1 METKATPNVPV
12 HGAARFFVTQL
23 PRRTGFLK
31 TDEDFTCR
39 YGHDMQQDAELRTS
53 AVHEYHA
60 HVCSFQPDEDA
71 LQCGALVYVLRI
83 NKHRSWMA
91 DIEAVELSYFAQRQ
105 FSIEQI
111 LSYFGAE
118 FPTRGNGQ

>member
-1 METKATPNVPV
+1 METKATPTVPV
-12 HGAARFFVTQL
+12 HGSARFFVTQL

-39 YGHDMQQDAELRTS
+39 YGHDMQQDAELRTN
-53 AVHEYHA
+53 AVSHYHA
-60 HVCSFQPDEDA
+60 HVCPWQPDEDVNP
-71 LQCGALVYVLRI
+71 CGALVYVLRI

-91 DIEAVELSYFAQRQ
+91 DIEPVELNYFAQRQ

-111 LSYFGAE
+111 LEYFNMT
-118 FPTRGNGQ
+118 FPRGNGA